1 MVRRPA
7 IEDEKTDMNQLIRMA
22 RRVDLSFVPKWMR
35 QVAGSSRHSGI
46 DDADAGAGHGDSRD
60 AADSALSGFS
70 PSQLELQRIET
81 SAERA
86 IVQEL
91 RLFERHVRRMVPE
104 LQGDDLAYAS
114 GLLLK
119 LDSKAREQLADTTA
133 PGDLQPLTPDFSP
146 PTR

>member
-7 IEDEKTDMNQLIRMA
+7 IKEETTNMNQLIRLA
-22 RRVDLSFVPKWMR
+22 RRVDLSFVPRWMR
-35 QVAGSSRHSGI
+35 QAASHTSQRGRAANHT
-46 DDADAGAGHGDSRD
+46 DHQD
-60 AADSALSGFS
+60 AADSALTGFS

-119 LDSKAREQLADTTA
+119 LDRKAREQLADTTA
-133 PGDLQPLTPDFSP
+133 PRSVQLLPAAEGVSQAQ
-146 PTR
+146 

>member
-1 MVRRPA
+1 MVRRPY
-7 IEDEKTDMNQLIRMA
+7 IEEEKTDMNQLIRLA
-22 RRVDLSFVPKWMR
+22 RRMDLSFVPRWMR
-35 QVAGSSRHSGI
+35 QAAGTSRRSR
-46 DDADAGAGHGDSRD
+46 AAGHGDTPD
-60 AADSALSGFS
+60 AADSTLSGFS

-119 LDSKAREQLADTTA
+119 LDRKAREQLADTTA
-133 PGDLQPLTPDFSP
+133 PRSVHLLPSTEGASQPQ
-146 PTR
+146 

>member
-7 IEDEKTDMNQLIRMA
+7 IKEEKTDMNQLIRFA
-22 RRVDLSFVPKWMR
+22 RRMDLSFVPRWMR
-35 QVAGSSRHSGI
+35 LTASNARRHRK
-46 DDADAGAGHGDSRD
+46 AGHDERCEV
-60 AADSALSGFS
+60 ADSTLSGFS

-119 LDSKAREQLADTTA
+119 LDRKAREQLADTTA
-133 PGDLQPLTPDFSP
+133 PRSVHLLPSTEAASQPQ
-146 PTR
+146 